1 MKASR
6 EPPIVILKN
15 DFEKLRGYASSSGMS
30 PVSDYLANELDR
42 ANVVDDPS
50 RAERVVRLGSRVRYK
65 DSANNIGRNVTLV
78 LPNDADISVGRVS
91 VLTPVGAALLG
102 LSVGQEITYTPPNGT
117 ERSLRVVEIRNA

>member
-1 MKASR
+1 MKTSR

-15 DFEKLRGYASSSGMS
+15 DFEKLRGYASASGLS
-30 PVSDYLANELDR
+30 PVADYLANELDR
-42 ANVVDDPS
+42 ADVVDDPS

-65 DSANNIGRNVTLV
+65 DSTNNIARNVTLV

-102 LSVGQEITYTPPNGT
+102 LSVGQEITYTPPNGA
-117 ERSLRVVEIRNA
+117 ERSLRVIEILNA

>member
-1 MKASR
+1 MKTSR

-15 DFEKLRGYASSSGMS
+15 DFEKLRGYASASGLS
-30 PVSDYLANELDR
+30 PVADYLANELDR
-42 ANVVDDPS
+42 ADVVDDFS

-65 DSANNIGRNVTLV
+65 DSANNIARNVTLV

-102 LSVGQEITYTPPNGT
+102 LSVGQEITYTPPSGA
-117 ERSLRVVEIRNA
+117 ERSLRVVEILNA